1 MERGRTP
8 YIPTQMP
15 LRHSYKVKSLHWLSR
30 FDNNQHRKGTT
41 ILQTGNKLVRKTK
54 ATL

>member
-8 YIPTQMP
+8 CTPTQMP
-15 LRHSYKVKSLHWLSR
+15 LRRSCEVKSLLWLSR

-41 ILQTGNKLVRKTK
+41 ILQTGNKPTQSKQG
-54 ATL
+54 